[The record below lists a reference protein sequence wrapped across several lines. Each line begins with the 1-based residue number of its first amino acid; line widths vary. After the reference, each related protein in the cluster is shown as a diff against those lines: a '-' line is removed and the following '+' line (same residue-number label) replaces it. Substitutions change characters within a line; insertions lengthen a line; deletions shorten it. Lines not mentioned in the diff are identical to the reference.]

1 MSNTEPSVPFLPFAR
16 PDIGDAEIAAVT
28 EAMRSGWVTTGPVT
42 RQFEQNFVDYL
53 GGGLQGVAV
62 NSATAGLHLAL
73 EALGIGPGD
82 EVIAPTLT
90 FTATVEAVSY
100 THLTLP
106 TSDLV

>member
-53 GGGLQGVAV
+53 GGGLQ
-62 NSATAGLHLAL
+62 
-73 EALGIGPGD
+73 
-82 EVIAPTLT
+82 
-90 FTATVEAVSY
+90 
-100 THLTLP
+100 
-106 TSDLV
+106 